1 MVMLDIE
8 KLRKKVAR
16 LTKRSWMKHALRN
29 ISNNDNHVGL
39 ERAYRVN
46 DPWNLDSPVEH
57 TRFAATN
64 RALESCFGR
73 VSSMLEVGC
82 GEGLQSSYLQRLT
95 DNLHGIDVSPTA
107 VARARQRVPD
117 AQFHVGDLCQLGWHE
132 QGRRF
137 DVVVACE
144 VLYYV
149 RDVPATLAAMNS
161 LGDHCFVSFYS
172 PEAHKL
178 SDFIREMPN
187 VQQGWATDS
196 GFTWLMAWWSNRQ
209 PAVSCGPGAK

>member
-1 MVMLDIE
+1 MLDIE

-39 ERAYRVN
+39 ERAYRIN

-57 TRFAATN
+57 ARFEATN

-95 DNLHGIDVSPTA
+95 DKLHGIDVSTTA
-107 VARARQRVPD
+107 VARARLRVPD
-117 AQFHVGDLCQLGWHE
+117 ADFHVGDLCQLGWHE

-137 DVVVACE
+137 DVV
-144 VLYYV
+144 
-149 RDVPATLAAMNS
+149 
-161 LGDHCFVSFYS
+161 
-172 PEAHKL
+172 
-178 SDFIREMPN
+178 
-187 VQQGWATDS
+187 
-196 GFTWLMAWWSNRQ
+196 
-209 PAVSCGPGAK
+209 